1 MIQKALDL
9 LRTLGWLLLKF
20 VFDLI
25 DSLYDILKTLNSFD
39 IIDSI
44 AKNGIFKNFHS
55 GVLVIALTLLGLFAL
70 WRFVMK
76 MLDPDEGMSPM
87 QIIKEIVK
95 CTLLVLLSTFL
106 FAQASTFS
114 IKLSGYT
121 ANALT
126 PKNMTI
132 GENMI
137 SMYVD
142 YSDGYKKND
151 DFEEKDFKKMIANGK
166 FTDKSMYND
175 TYITDWDSEDPN
187 EERYQYSINW
197 IMALIVGAFFLYA
210 IFFSGMMLAK
220 RQIEFLFLFIISPVV
235 FATSIGNKQ
244 RRGAVIEQLIS
255 LMLQGAVIML
265 IIALTS
271 LVMGEINSTTFFV
284 DSVVKDVLLKSLL
297 FLGCASF
304 LLTGSQVANK
314 FIGNNVSANS
324 GREQMMAMMGFGQAM
339 SGVGQVGTMAAA
351 GVSAMGLGAGASAI
365 GKVGGNKVMEKL
377 GGAIEKF
384 GNNVKNYTNN
394 KKMSPISTG
403 IGNTIEKFGSK
414 VRNSTPTNV
423 GKNLRNFGR
432 NSMGSAMNK
441 VNPYRNS
448 YRKRYGG
455 KDD

>member
-55 GVLVIALTLLGLFAL
+55 GILVIALTLLGLFAL

-76 MLDPDEGMSPM
+76 MLDPDEGMSPV

-244 RRGAVIEQLIS
+244 RRGAVIEQLVS

-271 LVMGEINSTTFFV
+271 LVMGEINSTTFFT

-351 GVSAMGLGAGASAI
+351 GVSAMGL
-365 GKVGGNKVMEKL
+365 
-377 GGAIEKF
+377 
-384 GNNVKNYTNN
+384 
-394 KKMSPISTG
+394 
-403 IGNTIEKFGSK
+403 
-414 VRNSTPTNV
+414 
-423 GKNLRNFGR
+423 
-432 NSMGSAMNK
+432 
-441 VNPYRNS
+441 
-448 YRKRYGG
+448 
-455 KDD
+455 

>member
-1 MIQKALDL
+1 
-9 LRTLGWLLLKF
+9 
-20 VFDLI
+20 
-25 DSLYDILKTLNSFD
+25 
-39 IIDSI
+39 
-44 AKNGIFKNFHS
+44 
-55 GVLVIALTLLGLFAL
+55 
-70 WRFVMK
+70 
-76 MLDPDEGMSPM
+76 
-87 QIIKEIVK
+87 
-95 CTLLVLLSTFL
+95 
-106 FAQASTFS
+106 
-114 IKLSGYT
+114 
-121 ANALT
+121 
-126 PKNMTI
+126 
-132 GENMI
+132 
-137 SMYVD
+137 
-142 YSDGYKKND
+142 
-151 DFEEKDFKKMIANGK
+151 MIANGK

-244 RRGAVIEQLIS
+244 RRGAVIEQLVS

-271 LVMGEINSTTFFV
+271 LVMGEINSTTFLN

-384 GNNVKNYTNN
+384 GNNVKNSTTN